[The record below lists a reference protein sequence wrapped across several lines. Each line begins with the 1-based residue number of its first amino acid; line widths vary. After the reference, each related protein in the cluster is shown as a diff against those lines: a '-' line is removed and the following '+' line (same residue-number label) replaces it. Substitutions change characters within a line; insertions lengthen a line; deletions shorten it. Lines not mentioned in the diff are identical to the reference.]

1 MYVYIWENAN
11 PCKLTFAWL
20 VFSLGFRFVYVQEV
34 EKYLCNK
41 KWKVVIHIAK
51 YFTTWQKA
59 LMHSRQL
66 YCTADGFTAQQKA
79 LMHSRKLYCTAE
91 SYTAQQTILLHS
103 RKFYRIVEK
112 SVLRQKLE
120 KSSFCGRNWRKVPF
134 AAEIED
140 KPTLQRLP
148 LDLDSTF
155 AHKLAAA
162 KWYFEAHSAKRQA

>member
-1 MYVYIWENAN
+1 MKSSHSHCKILYYMAEGFNAQQ
-11 PCKLTFAWL
+11 T
-20 VFSLGFRFVYVQEV
+20 
-34 EKYLCNK
+34 
-41 KWKVVIHIAK
+41 
-51 YFTTWQKA
+51 A

-66 YCTADGFTAQQKA
+66 HCTADGFTTQQKA

-91 SYTAQQTILLHS
+91 SYTAQQTVLLHS

-162 KWYFEAHSAKRQA
+162 KWYFEAHSAKCQARLPSQKKKRKQNPRQFV